1 MLFQQYKQDA
11 AFLFVY
17 IREAH
22 PADGWQMDS
31 NLTNHSVFNQPK
43 EFGERRSVAQSCCSR
58 LSLSIPCVVDTIDD
72 RVDKL
77 YASWPERI
85 YVLDA
90 HSKIAYAGKQGPWG
104 FNVQEAKRALRRVL
118 AQRK

>member
-1 MLFQQYKQDA
+1 MASNKTENALFD
-11 AFLFVY
+11 
-17 IREAH
+17 
-22 PADGWQMDS
+22 
-31 NLTNHSVFNQPK
+31 QPK

-72 RVDKL
+72 RVDNL

-85 YVLDA
+85 YVVDA
-90 HSKIAYAGKQGPWG
+90 QGKIAYAGKQGPWG
-104 FNVQEAKRALRRVL
+104 FDAKEAERALRRVL